1 MKLGALVGG
10 GAEVIGGEA
19 TLEDAAEVM
28 IEAGIG
34 SIGVIEGRRLVG
46 ILTERDIVRAVSEG
60 EDTELA
66 TVSQWMTEAPD
77 TFPPDVEV
85 EEASAWLLET
95 GYRHLPVMAEDEL
108 LGIVSMRDLLWAL
121 VEGG

>member
-10 GAEVIGGEA
+10 GAEVIGREA

-34 SIGVIEGRRLVG
+34 SIGVIEGRQLVG

-60 EDTELA
+60 EDTEEA
-66 TVSQWMTEAPD
+66 GVAEWMTEAPD

-95 GYRHLPVMAEDEL
+95 GYRHLPVMEGDEL